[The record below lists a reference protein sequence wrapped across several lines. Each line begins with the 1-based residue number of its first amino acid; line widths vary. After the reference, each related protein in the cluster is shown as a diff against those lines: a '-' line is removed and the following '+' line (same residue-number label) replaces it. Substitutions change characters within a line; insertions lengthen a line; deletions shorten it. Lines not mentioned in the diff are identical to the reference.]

1 MLAFLVLKE
10 MSSFFFN
17 INDARDILFIEWLLL
32 KWDYRNAFVD
42 YNTYVMYI
50 VKFFDFSNEN
60 GPF

>member
-32 KWDYRNAFVD
+32 KWENRNAFVNS
-42 YNTYVMYI
+42 NTYVTA
-50 VKFFDFSNEN
+50 VL
-60 GPF
+60 